1 MSDCERQIQ
10 ANQKY
15 KESVGTFVKALTPI
29 REELILKYE
38 SRYSSDVLDREL
50 QLVMKRDCPQM
61 SQVFSNLYYLH
72 NSISSKAQKKIDEVK
87 NSFNKH
93 QD

>member
-29 REELILKYE
+29 REELILKNE
-38 SRYSSDVLDREL
+38 SRYSLDVLDREL
-50 QLVMKRDCPQM
+50 QLVMQRD
-61 SQVFSNLYYLH
+61 
-72 NSISSKAQKKIDEVK
+72 
-87 NSFNKH
+87 
-93 QD
+93 